1 MNIVD
6 NIRELC
12 KEFNTSIPKLE
23 KELGFGNGAIY
34 NWNKN
39 SPSIDKLQKVA
50 DLFNVSVERVLYGFE
65 LSRFEQMLRI
75 IVGNKPV
82 EEVAKLSG
90 VDSETLD
97 NYLMGI
103 CLIKPEPEFVE
114 RLAVFNPYEILV
126 LREDFMEAA
135 GYKTMTS
142 KPLSANIE
150 GESQQYVPQTIA
162 AHHDGDDW
170 TEEELQDIEEFKELV
185 KLRRQLRKSKE

>member
-12 KEFNTSIPKLE
+12 KESSTSIPKLE

-75 IVGNKPV
+75 IVGNKPI
-82 EEVAKLSG
+82 EEVSKLSG
-90 VDSETLD
+90 VDPETLD
-97 NYLMGI
+97 NYLVGI
-103 CLIKPEPEFVE
+103 CTVKPELEFVE
-114 RLAVFNPYEILV
+114 RLAVFNPYEVLV
-126 LREDFMEAA
+126 RREDFMEAA
-135 GYKTMTS
+135 GYRTSDS
-142 KPLSANIE
+142 KPLSDNTPISSEIE
-150 GESQQYVPQTIA
+150 TIA
-162 AHHDGDDW
+162 AHHDGEDW

-185 KLRRQLRKSKE
+185 KLRRQLRKNKE

>member
-75 IVGNKPV
+75 IVGNKPI